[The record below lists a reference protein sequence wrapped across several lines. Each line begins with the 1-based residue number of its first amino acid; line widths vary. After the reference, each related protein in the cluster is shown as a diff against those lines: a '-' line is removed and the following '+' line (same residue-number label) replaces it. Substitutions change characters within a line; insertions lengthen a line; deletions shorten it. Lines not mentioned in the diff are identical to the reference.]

1 MLRRTHLIAV
11 ASTCCLVVA
20 GSLAPSGA
28 QVPPDPARDGPAV
41 HQAEVAGAG
50 AQGLAAD
57 IAAGEKVFQAAC
69 MACHQADGK
78 GLPGAFPPLAGSDY
92 LAADP
97 DRAVGIVLHGL
108 TGEVTVNGKT
118 FNSVMPPMTQLSDQ
132 EIAHAL
138 TYVFNSWGND
148 LGRVSATEVAA
159 VRAGPA
165 PTQKAESPTEHPET
179 TVAEMKYQGAPSAIG
194 AAAGEMQMVISPGA
208 PNMTQAEF
216 DHAKQIYFE
225 RCAGCHG
232 VLRKGATGKPLTP
245 DITQAKGTDYLKVF
259 INYGSPAGMPNWGTS
274 GEFTP
279 EEVDIMARF
288 VQHAPPTPPEF
299 GMAEVRA
306 TWKTMVPVAERP
318 TSKQNDYDLE
328 NLFAVTLRDA
338 GEVALIDG
346 HSKEIISI
354 LETGYAVHI
363 SRMSHSGRYLFTI
376 GRDAKIDLVDLWMKQ
391 PAIVAE
397 IKVGLEARSV
407 ETSKYKGFEDRYAI
421 AGAYW
426 PPQFVIMDGET
437 LEPLKIVS
445 TRGMTVDTQEY
456 HPEPR
461 VAAIVASHEHPEWI
475 VNVKETGQ
483 ILLVNYEDL
492 DNLQVTTIGAAR
504 FLHDGGWDSTK
515 RYFMTA
521 ANQSDKIAVVDSKDQ
536 ALEALVDVDKIPHP
550 GRGANLVDP
559 QFGPVWVTSALGND
573 KVSFLGTDPE
583 GHPAQAWKVVR
594 VLKGQGGGS
603 LFVKTHPTSRHL
615 YVDTPL
621 NPDAAISQ
629 SVAVFDID
637 RLDAGYKVLP
647 IADWAN
653 LGEGPKRVVQP
664 EFNRAG
670 DEVWFSV
677 WNGKEQRSAIVVVDD
692 RTLELK
698 KVLDDPRIVT
708 PTGKF
713 NTYNTVRDVY

>member
-1 MLRRTHLIAV
+1 MSQHSFLLPLGAACWLV
-11 ASTCCLVVA
+11 AA
-20 GSLAPSGA
+20 GAAA
-28 QVPPDPARDGPAV
+28 QQPPDPKGGVPTV
-41 HQAEVAGAG
+41 HQAEVAAASSGAR
-50 AQGLAAD
+50 
-57 IAAGEKVFQAAC
+57 VFAAAC
-69 MACHQADGK
+69 MACHQADGQ
-78 GLPGAFPPLAGSDY
+78 GLPGAFPPLAGSDF
-92 LAADP
+92 LKADP
-97 DRAVGIVLHGL
+97 KRAIGIVLHGL
-108 TGEVTVNGKT
+108 TGPITVNGKE
-118 FNSVMPPMTQLSDQ
+118 FNSVMPPMTQLSDT
-132 EIAHAL
+132 EVADVL
-138 TYVFNSWGND
+138 TYVMNSWGND
-148 LGRVSATEVAA
+148 FGVVTAADVAT
-159 VRAGPA
+159 VRGGPA
-165 PTQKAESPTEHPET
+165 PAKTAESPTEHPAT
-179 TVAEMKYQGAPSAIG
+179 TVAEMKYAGAPSAMG
-194 AAAGEMQMVISPGA
+194 EAAGEMKMVISPGA

-288 VQHAPPTPPEF
+288 VQHEPPTPPEF
-299 GMAEVRA
+299 GLPEIKS
-306 TWKTMVPVAERP
+306 TWKVMVPPEARP
-318 TSKQNDYDLE
+318 KKKMNAFDTDNI
-328 NLFAVTLRDA
+328 FAVTLRDA
-338 GEVALIDG
+338 GQVALIDG
-346 HSKEIISI
+346 DTKQIINVVK
-354 LETGYAVHI
+354 TGYAVHI
-363 SRMSHSGRYLFTI
+363 SRLSHSARYVYTI
-376 GRDAKIDLVDLWMKQ
+376 GRDAKIDLIDLWMEK
-391 PAIVAE
+391 PDIVAE

-421 AGAYW
+421 AGSYW
-426 PPQFVIMDGET
+426 PPQFTVMDGET
-437 LEPLKIVS
+437 LEPLKVVS

-492 DNLQVTTIGAAR
+492 ENLKVTTIGAAR
-504 FLHDGGWDSTK
+504 FLHDGGWDATK
-515 RYFMTA
+515 RYFLTA
-521 ANQSDKIAVVDSKDQ
+521 ANQSDKIAVVDSRDQ
-536 ALEALVDVDKIPHP
+536 ELEALVDVDKIPHP

-559 QFGPVWVTSALGND
+559 QYGPVWVTSALGNE
-573 KVSFLGTDPE
+573 KVTFLGTDPE
-583 GHPAQAWKVVR
+583 GHPEHAWKVVR

-603 LFVKTHPTSRHL
+603 LFVKSHPKSTHL

-621 NPDAAISQ
+621 NPDPAISQ
-629 SVAVFDID
+629 SVAVFDVKNP
-637 RLDAGYKVLP
+637 DAGYNVLP

-664 EFNRAG
+664 EFNAAG

-677 WNGKEQRSAIVVVDD
+677 WNGKEQRSALVVVDD
-692 RTLELK
+692 RTLTLK
-698 KVLDDPRIVT
+698 AVIDDPRIVT

-713 NTYNTVRDVY
+713 NVKNTTEDIY